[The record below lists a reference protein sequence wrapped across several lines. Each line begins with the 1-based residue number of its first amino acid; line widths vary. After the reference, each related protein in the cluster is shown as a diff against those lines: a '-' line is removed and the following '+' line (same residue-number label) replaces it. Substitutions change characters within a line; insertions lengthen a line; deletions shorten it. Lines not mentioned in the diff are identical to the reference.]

1 MLLTIADIIRA
12 VLLTIRRWF
21 FKFIPRQSYLYMA
34 CGGINLAFDM
44 TVFYV
49 AYHYLFQGQNFK
61 TPIFT
66 FSPHIAALMLAFC
79 CSTPTGF
86 FLSRYVV
93 WTNSTVQA
101 KQQAA
106 GYLSV
111 VFICILLN
119 IGFLK
124 LFIEQF
130 YFYPLPAKLLTS
142 VIVVATSYFLQR
154 YYAFKVH
161 RSAEAAN

>member
-1 MLLTIADIIRA
+1 
-12 VLLTIRRWF
+12 
-21 FKFIPRQSYLYMA
+21 
-34 CGGINLAFDM
+34 
-44 TVFYV
+44 
-49 AYHYLFQGQNFK
+49 
-61 TPIFT
+61 
-66 FSPHIAALMLAFC
+66 
-79 CSTPTGF
+79 
-86 FLSRYVV
+86 
-93 WTNSTVQA
+93 VQA

-161 RSAEAAN
+161 RSAEAIQ

>member
-1 MLLTIADIIRA
+1 MLLALADIIRA
-12 VLLTIRRWF
+12 ILLTIRQWF
-21 FKFIPRQSYLYMA
+21 FRFIPRQSYLYMA
-34 CGGINLAFDM
+34 CGGINLVFDM
-44 TVFYV
+44 AVFYV
-49 AYHYLFQGQNFK
+49 AYHYLFLGQNFK
-61 TPIFT
+61 TPFFT
-66 FSPHIAALMLAFC
+66 FSPHIASLIVAFS

-93 WTNSTVQA
+93 WTTSTVQA

-106 GYLSV
+106 GYLTV

-119 IGFLK
+119 VGFLK
-124 LFIEQF
+124 LFIETF

-142 VIVVATSYFLQR
+142 VLVVATSYVLQR

-161 RSAEAAN
+161 KSVEPAN